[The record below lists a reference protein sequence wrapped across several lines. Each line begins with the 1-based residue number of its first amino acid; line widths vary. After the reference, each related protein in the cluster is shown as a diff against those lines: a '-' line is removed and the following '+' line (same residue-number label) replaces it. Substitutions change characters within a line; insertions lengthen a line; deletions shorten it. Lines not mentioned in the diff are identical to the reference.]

1 MLSSPTSPR
10 FAFRTSWH
18 DQIRETGA
26 VDRLKEGRY
35 DQFPL
40 QQAQA
45 LTNNILANSVLGN
58 GFNVLGNSF
67 FNRGVTPGTL
77 DADILLV
84 SKLDPFRN
92 ESFALEAGV
101 LACFHAFSH
110 EGARGQVREALGRCE
125 IPGPF
130 FLHQAR
136 AYLQFLILASNIR
149 HEFVPDEVPVLAKAL
164 FNLVK
169 EREPEEPFPAI
180 LGHLHHIGK
189 ESLDDYLP
197 LHLVEM
203 MLCYADYK
211 EKLRIKLNELK
222 DSCQWHSA
230 YRLVAGASQ
239 LAFLPAKALLRYALP
254 DRNWWMPWQP
264 NLDRIREWETR
275 LSEKDRYRLVVVLDL
290 EGPDTTGGQQ
300 RHLLRHSCCGIF
312 SPAADTLPLKN
323 GRHIMD
329 SLMTVVDRA
338 IARGSEAIG
347 LIVTMC
353 IKPRR
358 VDWQTIE
365 RIEAAL
371 ELRSPDDIRALN
383 TYVRAF
389 EKGDLSDKVQACTAF
404 LNTVTAAPQLRN
416 LYGSPRDLAGPGCHV
431 FMEAVE
437 YLYRQLCA
445 RQASERFALATGGLG
460 RALASATWL
469 HELWDDAFVEGLKGV
484 PSDHYISNAFHLLR
498 TASEVE
504 YPIHRDDLAYCLC
517 LSKREDAAAADVT
530 RSSRLG
536 DDFIRSIPLDTD
548 RGLLRDKLC
557 REVREGFSPDEAMAC
572 VNQSK
577 KEHPSFVKK
586 IRELITQE
594 NNDMLCVNMA
604 WYLSRNHNIPNAKRP
619 AECWRQLLM
628 HKMRQRSPGLL
639 ERVGDALPTSKLW
652 VDWQTHL
659 RWLYQDRHYDPEGGL
674 GFTPEKFNAVTVR
687 KMGIGRSVS
696 MSTSSTG
703 SSGGYPYLGRD
714 FGRD

>member
-1 MLSSPTSPR
+1 MSSSPTSPR

-40 QQAQA
+40 QQTQT
-45 LTNNILANSVLGN
+45 LTNNVLAN
-58 GFNVLGNSF
+58 GFNILGNSF
-67 FNRGVTPGTL
+67 FSRGATPGTL

-84 SKLDPFRN
+84 SKLAPFKN
-92 ESFALEAGV
+92 ENFALEAGV

-110 EGARGQVREALGRCE
+110 DGARGQLREAMRRCE
-125 IPGPF
+125 VPGPF

-136 AYLQFLILASNIR
+136 AYLQLLILASGIR
-149 HEFVPDEVPVLAKAL
+149 YDFVPDEVPVLAKAL
-164 FNLVK
+164 LNVVK
-169 EREPEEPFPAI
+169 EREPEEPLPAI
-180 LGHLHHIGK
+180 IEHLHHVGK
-189 ESLDDYLP
+189 ESIDDYLP
-197 LHLVEM
+197 LYLVEM
-203 MLCYADYK
+203 MLCNAHYK
-211 EKLRIKLNELK
+211 EKLRIKLNELRT
-222 DSCQWHSA
+222 SCKWHSA
-230 YRLVAGASQ
+230 YQLVAGAGQ
-239 LAFLPAKALLRYALP
+239 LNNLPAKALLRYALP
-254 DRNWWMPWQP
+254 DRSWWVPWTP
-264 NLDRIREWETR
+264 NLNRIHEWETR
-275 LSEKDRYRLVVVLDL
+275 LSENDRYRLVYVLDL
-290 EGPDTTGGQQ
+290 EGPDTRGQQ
-300 RHLLRHSCCGIF
+300 RGLLRHSCCGKF
-312 SPAADTLPLKN
+312 SPAADSLPPKN
-323 GRHIMD
+323 GQYIMD
-329 SLMTVVDRA
+329 SLMRVVDRA
-338 IARGSEAIG
+338 IAWGPEAIG

-353 IKPRR
+353 IKPLR

-371 ELRSPDDIRALN
+371 ELRSPDGIRALKA
-383 TYVRAF
+383 YSRGF
-389 EKGDLSDKVQACTAF
+389 EKGELSDKVQACTAV
-404 LNTVTAAPQLRN
+404 LVTITAAPRLQN
-416 LYGSPRDLAGPGCHV
+416 LFGSPRDLAGSGCRV

-437 YLYRQLCA
+437 YLYKQLYE

-469 HELWDDAFVEGLKGV
+469 HELWDDRFVEDLKGV
-484 PSDHYISNAFHLLR
+484 PSDHYISNAFHILR
-498 TASEVE
+498 TGSEAE
-504 YPIHRDDLAYCLC
+504 YLIHRDDLAYCLC
-517 LSKREDAAAADVT
+517 LSKSEDAAAPDTT
-530 RSSRLG
+530 RSPRVSDG
-536 DDFIRSIPLDTD
+536 HIRAIPLDYD
-548 RGLLRDKLC
+548 RGMLRDKLC

-577 KEHPSFVKK
+577 KEHPIFVKRL
-586 IRELITQE
+586 RELITPE

-604 WYLSRNHNIPNAKRP
+604 AYLSRNHSIPNAKRP

-639 ERVGDALPTSKLW
+639 ERVGEALPTSKLW
-652 VDWQTHL
+652 VDWKNHL
-659 RWLYQDRHYDPEGGL
+659 RWLYEDRHLDPEGGL